1 MWKYTNGS
9 VFVLFVMWTQLV
21 VNIELVATNLIPPPA
36 QPCDRTRRVFT
47 EAYGEISDG
56 PNGSNYT
63 QVNILLNKLQKYH
76 EWYTVETDG
85 YLPITLCLYN
95 T

>member
-1 MWKYTNGS
+1 MWRFINGS
-9 VFVLFVMWTQLV
+9 AAIVLYFWTLLV
-21 VNIELVATNLIPPPA
+21 VNIELVSTNFVPPPA

-56 PNGSNYT
+56 PIGFNYT
-63 QVNILLNKLQKYH
+63 QVSYSEEQLAYYK
-76 EWYTVETDG
+76 T
-85 YLPITLCLYN
+85 N

>member
-1 MWKYTNGS
+1 MWKYINGS
-9 VFVLFVMWTQLV
+9 VFVLFYWALLV

-56 PNGSNYT
+56 PIGSNYT
-63 QVNILLNKLQKYH
+63 QVSGL
-76 EWYTVETDG
+76 D
-85 YLPITLCLYN
+85 
-95 T
+95 